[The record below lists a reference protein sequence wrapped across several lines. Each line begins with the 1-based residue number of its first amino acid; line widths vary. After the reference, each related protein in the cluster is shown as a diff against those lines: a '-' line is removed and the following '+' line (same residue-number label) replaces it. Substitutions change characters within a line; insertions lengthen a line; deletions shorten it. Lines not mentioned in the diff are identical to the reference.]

1 MPSWPEARAA
11 LTGLGLLLRFDAAFV
26 NWFDRSAAGARRSFG
41 LMLPLLP
48 LSALHLFAEADAAAD
63 AATWR
68 LAASFL
74 VYYLLGWVMFPL
86 TLIMIGR
93 AIGREAQAIGA
104 IGPYNW
110 FMTARALAALFLTL
124 LAQVEPLGETVDLL
138 FTLLIVASLVYE
150 GYLLN
155 TLMGT
160 GYVGAGLLAV
170 IDYVLG
176 LSLFVLLL
184 SPVIVL
190 PTS

>member
-1 MPSWPEARAA
+1 
-11 LTGLGLLLRFDAAFV
+11 
-26 NWFDRSAAGARRSFG
+26 
-41 LMLPLLP
+41 
-48 LSALHLFAEADAAAD
+48 
-63 AATWR
+63 
-68 LAASFL
+68 
-74 VYYLLGWVMFPL
+74 MFPL

-93 AIGREAQAIGA
+93 AIEREAQAIGA

-110 FMTARALAALFLTL
+110 FMSARALAALLLTL
-124 LAQVEPLGETVDLL
+124 LAQIGPLGETVDLL

-160 GYVGAGLLAV
+160 GYAGAGLLAV

-190 PTS
+190 PSS